1 MKPFTNFQKAASV
14 LFSLILLLNTGC
26 YRYEVLRSD
35 EPISTN
41 LQTRRV
47 YSFFWGAAKS
57 KSTYKVGNCAE
68 GNGLQRVIIRTNFGG
83 TLVTF
88 LTLGI
93 VAPMK
98 VQWECSK
105 DSSNSPR
112 E

>member
-1 MKPFTNFQKAASV
+1 MKPCSNLQKFPS
-14 LFSLILLLNTGC
+14 FLLLCLLLISTGC
-26 YRYEVLRSD
+26 YRYEVLRND
-35 EPISTN
+35 EPISTDM
-41 LQTRRV
+41 QTRRV
-47 YSFFWGAAKS
+47 YSFFWGVAKS

-105 DSSNSPR
+105 DPTSNSR

>member
-1 MKPFTNFQKAASV
+1 MKPCSNHQKFYS
-14 LFSLILLLNTGC
+14 ILLLLFLILSTGC

-41 LQTRRV
+41 LKTQRV
-47 YSFFWGAAKS
+47 YSFFWGALES
-57 KSTYKVGNCAE
+57 KSTFKVGNCAE
-68 GNGLQRVIIRTNFGG
+68 GNGLQRVIIRTNFGS

-98 VQWECSK
+98 VQWECGK
-105 DSSNSPR
+105 DDSGSPR
-112 E
+112 Q

>member
-1 MKPFTNFQKAASV
+1 MKPCSNFQKSAS
-14 LFSLILLLNTGC
+14 LLLLFLLLISTGC
-26 YRYEVLRSD
+26 YRYEVLRND
-35 EPISTN
+35 EPISTD

-57 KSTYKVGNCAE
+57 KSTYKVGNCAA

-105 DSSNSPR
+105 DPTNSPR